1 MFYTII
7 NYSRAVSPR
16 WRLAATQMIDPDN
29 TLLKYCI
36 VNNTDT
42 HAVGWRVGRFT
53 AGQSLPPGF
62 RAARECFG
70 AKKLLSARFSCRT
83 PMFLLLR
90 SCYSA
95 YSCRTSYFKKR
106 ITKRKK
112 LWGFVL
118 SLFFPLFFLLFFSFL
133 FFSFLF
139 FSFFSFLFFSFFF
152 FCVSPVQ
159 YWRRMPY
166 IHFQADL
173 CTHFEVVL

>member
-42 HAVGWRVGRFT
+42 HAVGWRAARFGSRVARFT

-70 AKKLLSARFSCRT
+70 VVQRNCYQPGFRAARQCFGCKEVVIAHIRVARPLSMKLCTKKIIIQRRTRTNRIPFNRMITGPIECRT
-83 PMFLLLR
+83 YIFR
-90 SCYSA
+90 QICA
-95 YSCRTSYFKKR
+95 RTSK
-106 ITKRKK
+106 
-112 LWGFVL
+112 
-118 SLFFPLFFLLFFSFL
+118 LFFNKQTRYSN
-133 FFSFLF
+133 
-139 FSFFSFLFFSFFF
+139 
-152 FCVSPVQ
+152 
-159 YWRRMPY
+159 
-166 IHFQADL
+166 
-173 CTHFEVVL
+173 